1 MAGIERL
8 TQLATPIA
16 SLEPRVDGT
25 PLRGL
30 GWLEVAAAMAQ
41 LTSAGADLLRAL
53 YLDDRHALA
62 RTLKRLVV
70 SVSGSPGLSVSMQH
84 AIAAGVLQ
92 AFIAMRPC
100 AHCGGHGFLYTAESQ
115 EMNDAGEWSSV
126 PAVHAACPVCAGE
139 GMDHLSAGAARGL
152 LEVGEQTWE
161 LLVREPFLKSY
172 RELRHL
178 HEQAAATLTRRLK

>member
-1 MAGIERL
+1 MGIERL
-8 TQLATPIA
+8 TDLTTPIA

-30 GWLEVAAAMAQ
+30 GWLEVAAVMAK
-41 LTSAGADLLRAL
+41 LPGAGADLMRCV

-84 AIAAGVLQ
+84 ALAAAILQ
-92 AFIAMRPC
+92 AFMAMRPC
-100 AHCGGHGFLYTAESQ
+100 AHCGGHGFIHTAEIQ
-115 EMNDAGEWSSV
+115 EMNDAGEWATI
-126 PAVHAACPVCAGE
+126 PAVNEVCSTCDGQ
-139 GMDHLSAGAARGL
+139 GIDHLSVGAVQSL
-152 LEVGEQTWE
+152 MEVGEQVWE
-161 LLVREPFLKSY
+161 MLLREPFQNGY

-178 HEQAAATLTRRLK
+178 HEQASAILTRRLR

>member
-8 TQLATPIA
+8 TDLAAPIA

-30 GWLEVAAAMAQ
+30 GWLEVAAAMAK
-41 LTSAGADLLRAL
+41 LPRAGADLLRCL

-70 SVSGSPGLSVSMQH
+70 RLSGSPGLSVSLQH
-84 AIAAGVLQ
+84 AVAAATLQ
-92 AFIAMRPC
+92 AFMAMRPC
-100 AHCGGHGFLYTAESQ
+100 RACGGHGFIHIAESE
-115 EMNDAGEWSSV
+115 EMDECGVWTTV
-126 PAVHAACPVCAGE
+126 PAVNEQCAACDGQGIDHLDVAAVCA
-139 GMDHLSAGAARGL
+139 L

-161 LLVREPFLKSY
+161 MLLREPFQNGY

-178 HEQAAATLTRRLK
+178 HDQASAILTRRLR